1 MCDLRSNLPLYYD
14 FYRVAKCQNIAKA
27 SENYISQS
35 NLSRNIRSLEGH
47 LNLNLLIRNNKGVFL
62 TLDGERLFE
71 SLKEIF
77 EKMENSQINNTEML
91 NGSIVI
97 GTTRNI
103 ADNKLADYLVKFRRF
118 YPSIKIQII
127 TDSATNL
134 NEYLI
139 NKKIDVLLDYLP
151 NINFARKNNFIVKP
165 VSEFQTC
172 FACSLSF
179 YEKYG
184 DRIKELKD
192 LQNYDLVIP
201 GSSRRRQMLDELLQS
216 KGILFQPV
224 VEMPDSKLM
233 KTFIKQIDAIG
244 YFVKEEIIN
253 DKDVKILN
261 IKETLPSNAIGI
273 IYDEH
278 LNIEAKKF
286 VDLIINNN

>member
-1 MCDLRSNLPLYYD
+1 M
-14 FYRVAKCQNIAKA
+14 
-27 SENYISQS
+27 
-35 NLSRNIRSLEGH
+35 
-47 LNLNLLIRNNKGVFL
+47 
-62 TLDGERLFE
+62 
-71 SLKEIF
+71 
-77 EKMENSQINNTEML
+77 
-91 NGSIVI
+91 
-97 GTTRNI
+97 
-103 ADNKLADYLVKFRRF
+103 
-118 YPSIKIQII
+118 
-127 TDSATNL
+127 
-134 NEYLI
+134 
-139 NKKIDVLLDYLP
+139 
-151 NINFARKNNFIVKP
+151 
-165 VSEFQTC
+165 SEFQTC